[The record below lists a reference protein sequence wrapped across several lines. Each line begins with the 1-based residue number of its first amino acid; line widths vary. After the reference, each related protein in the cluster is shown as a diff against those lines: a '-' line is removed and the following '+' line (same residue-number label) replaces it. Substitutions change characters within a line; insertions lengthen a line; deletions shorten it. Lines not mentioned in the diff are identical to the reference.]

1 MARGDYLGEFELVVM
16 LALDRL
22 DLAYGKTVYQE
33 IERVTGRADLTIP
46 AVYVTL
52 NRLEKKG
59 LVESMLG
66 GEDGGVEGGAE
77 ERTDGRPK
85 KYYRVTEEGK
95 HAVETSRSMLL
106 RLFADTADQSA

>member
-22 DLAYGKTVYQE
+22 DKAYGKTVYQE

-59 LVESMLG
+59 LIESMVESGEGLG
-66 GEDGGVEGGAE
+66 DNRV
-77 ERTDGRPK
+77 K
-85 KYYRVTEEGK
+85 KYYRVSPDGK
-95 HAVETSRSMLL
+95 RAVATSRAMLL
-106 RLFADTADQSA
+106 RLFGDTADQSA

>member
-16 LALDRL
+16 LALARL
-22 DLAYGKTVYQE
+22 DSAYGMTVYQE

-59 LVESMLG
+59 LLQSTV
-66 GEDGGVEGGAE
+66 GETTAQ
-77 ERTDGRPK
+77 RDGRAK
-85 KYYRVTEEGK
+85 KHYQLTDDGLR
-95 HAVETSRSMLL
+95 AVKTSRMMLE
-106 RLFADTADQSA
+106 RLFADAAEQSA

>member
-16 LALDRL
+16 LALARL
-22 DLAYGKTVYQE
+22 DSAYGMTVYQE

-59 LVESMLG
+59 LLQSTV
-66 GEDGGVEGGAE
+66 GETTDQ
-77 ERTDGRPK
+77 RDGRAK
-85 KYYRVTEEGK
+85 KHYQLTDDGLR
-95 HAVETSRSMLL
+95 AVKTSRMMLE
-106 RLFADTADQSA
+106 RLFADAAEQSA